1 MKGVEVEM
9 RESSVL
15 LICVLL
21 ASILAAG
28 VYGAEEDMQNFL
40 KTVFNPTRNDYSGLT
55 GIEVT
60 MNEETYALA
69 LGRPVTTTFEQ
80 EHTITIWSAGTQE
93 VIAEA
98 VVGPDSPVSKVENGE
113 YVYAMLEAPVKLEEG
128 GIYRIMCEEFAGG
141 DNWATC
147 YMVAP
152 GKDITD
158 VASISGIPWGPTG
171 QYPINFD
178 ATPNK
183 VDIGCTFFYGEPKAV
198 DSAGKLHTIW
208 ARLKRGSL

>member
-1 MKGVEVEM
+1 M

-28 VYGAEEDMQNFL
+28 VYGAEEDMQNFF
-40 KTVFNPTRNDYSGLT
+40 KTVSSPARNDYSGLT

-80 EHTITIWSAGTQE
+80 EHTITIWSAATE
-93 VIAEA
+93 KVIAEA
-98 VVGPDSPVSKVENGE
+98 VVGTDSPVSEVDNGE

-128 GIYRIMCEEFAGG
+128 ETYRIMCEEFAGG

-147 YMVAP
+147 YMVTP
-152 GKDITD
+152 GKDITN
-158 VASISGIPWGPTG
+158 VASINGIPWGPTG

-208 ARLKRGSL
+208 ARLKCGILPR

>member
-1 MKGVEVEM
+1 M

-15 LICVLL
+15 FICVFL
-21 ASILAAG
+21 ASILAVG
-28 VYGAEEDMQNFL
+28 VYGSEDDMENFFQ
-40 KTVFNPTRNDYSGLT
+40 TISNPSRNDYSGLT
-55 GIEVT
+55 GIEIT

-80 EHTITIWSAGTQE
+80 EHTITIWSAETKK

-98 VVGPDSPVSKVENGE
+98 VVGPDSPVYEVENGE
-113 YVYAMLEAPVKLEEG
+113 FVYAMLEAPVKLEEG
-128 GIYRIMCEEFAGG
+128 EIYRIMCEEFAGG

-158 VASISGIPWGPTG
+158 VAAINGIPYGPTG
-171 QYPINFD
+171 QYPTNFD

-183 VDIGCTFFYGEPKAV
+183 VDIGCTFFYGEPEAV
-198 DSAGKLHTIW
+198 DSAGKLLTTW